1 MPDGFDLCRFTF
13 RAVTD
18 EVVALKTG
26 KVVLALASKIANIKI
41 CALQLV

>member
-26 KVVLALASKIANIKI
+26 KVVLASKIANIKI